1 MNKKKQ
7 LLIDTALSLFYKQG
21 INSIGINEVLKVSG
35 VAKRTL
41 YSHFESKEALILAAL
56 EQRHQIFMAWLEEK
70 LSSAQS
76 STDVIDQLFTALSGW
91 FHGSEEKLG
100 EFRGCFFINTSA
112 EFSDD
117 SCEIATYCRHH
128 KQQVRELIQ
137 RYLKSDN
144 TSLLDAICIMKEGA
158 ITTAYMTKEYDDV
171 TKKCVEILRKL

>member
-70 LSSAQS
+70 LSPTQS
-76 STDVIDQLFTALSGW
+76 STDVIDQLFTSLNGW

-117 SCEIATYCRHH
+117 SSELATYCRHH

>member
-117 SCEIATYCRHH
+117 RGEIATYCRHH

-171 TKKCVEILRKL
+171 TKKCVEILHKL